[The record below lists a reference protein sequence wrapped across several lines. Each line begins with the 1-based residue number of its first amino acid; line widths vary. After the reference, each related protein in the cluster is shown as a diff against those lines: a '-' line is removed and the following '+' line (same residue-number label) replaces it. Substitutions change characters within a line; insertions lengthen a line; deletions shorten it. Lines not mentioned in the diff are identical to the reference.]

1 MILRTLQQKGAF
13 SSVLNFPG
21 HFFKSVPKMQEES
34 RNTTLIK
41 CPSQRPSESPCV
53 PFVRGHSSFA
63 QTQHFTSK
71 DESSVTV
78 SELKHTLRVGE
89 KILFFPSWKKG
100 VTISPADPSD
110 NTMCLLICD
119 TTGCSSDATQG
130 AVNSHTTLQQEEM
143 EGPSVV
149 GCSVLLIWGIQE
161 GYRQKQPKQV
171 VQQTRTYVFRIM
183 EEEKKISLY
192 QTQNRIQNS

>member
-89 KILFFPSWKKG
+89 KILFFPSWKKESQYLQLTP
-100 VTISPADPSD
+100 VTTQCVYLFVTQQAALQ
-110 NTMCLLICD
+110 MLLK
-119 TTGCSSDATQG
+119 
-130 AVNSHTTLQQEEM
+130 
-143 EGPSVV
+143 
-149 GCSVLLIWGIQE
+149 VL
-161 GYRQKQPKQV
+161 
-171 VQQTRTYVFRIM
+171 
-183 EEEKKISLY
+183 
-192 QTQNRIQNS
+192 